1 MKDMGEAIGKIR
13 KDNKRTVSK
22 RVSKRK
28 NTIPSSP
35 DEIRRGRYVSGN
47 DRTRLRKT
55 VSETG

>member
-1 MKDMGEAIGKIR
+1 MGKA
-13 KDNKRTVSK
+13 VSK

-28 NTIPSSP
+28 KTMPSSP
-35 DEIRRGRYVSGN
+35 DERRRGRYVSGN